1 MFGMGT
7 RAISSETA
15 PLAIRRYAVQ
25 FEYFGKTALTAIG
38 PISGKRYRFDRPGAV
53 VPVDP
58 RDRPGLARVPGLR
71 LV

>member
-1 MFGMGT
+1 
-7 RAISSETA
+7 
-15 PLAIRRYAVQ
+15 VQ